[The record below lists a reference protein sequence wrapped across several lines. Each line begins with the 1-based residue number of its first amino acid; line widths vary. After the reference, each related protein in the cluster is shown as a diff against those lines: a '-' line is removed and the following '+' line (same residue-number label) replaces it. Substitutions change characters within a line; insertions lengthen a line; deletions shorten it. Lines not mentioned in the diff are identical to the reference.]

1 MDIPNV
7 KITINGTSDGRMSLN
22 VKSEDKVK
30 VGDVLQMLSVA
41 IATTVAN
48 TIPKDLPEEER
59 NLYIDKAAEIIS
71 EGVKND
77 FFTIMSHKNAAGIV
91 LFGKEADFM
100 GGVLGL

>member
-1 MDIPNV
+1 MDIPNA
-7 KITINGTSDGRMSLN
+7 KIIIKGTPDGRMAFN

-30 VGDVLQMLSVA
+30 ASDVLQMLSVA

-48 TIPKDLPEEER
+48 TVPKDLPEEER
-59 NLYIDKAAEIIS
+59 NLYIGKAAEIIS

-91 LFGKEADFM
+91 LSGKEADFM
-100 GGVLGL
+100 SEVLGL